1 MRASMILTAVA
12 LGMLLAGM
20 AMAGETKYTNAKG
33 QYVGK
38 QDTAGR
44 FLNAKGQ
51 VKGKE
56 DQAGRLFDEK
66 GRYHGEKA
74 RDTAPQKS
82 KAKPE

>member
-1 MRASMILTAVA
+1 MVRIFLT
-12 LGMLLAGM
+12 LAMCLAFIGQSP
-20 AMAGETKYTNAKG
+20 AGETKYTNVKG
-33 QYVGK
+33 QYVGR

-44 FLNAKGQ
+44 FLNARGQ

-56 DQAGRLFDEK
+56 DQVGRLFDEK

-82 KAKPE
+82 KEKPE